1 MLDRVLR
8 QTVRHLGRQRLQI
21 FIFHRVHAQADPL
34 YPSEVHADDF
44 DRICRWLAT
53 WFQVLPLDEAAPALS
68 RGLLP
73 DGAACIT
80 FDDGYAD
87 NHDVALPILRRH
99 GLCATFFIAT
109 DYLDGGRMWND
120 TVVEAL
126 RGATVDTIDVSELG
140 LGSLRELPCE
150 SLQARRESV
159 RHALSVLKYLD
170 PSHRQEMALELARR
184 ARSPLPDHL
193 MLSSAQVRSLHA
205 SGMQIG
211 AHTASHPILA
221 RVDEQD
227 SFREMQASRDRLMH
241 LLGAP
246 IDLFAYP
253 NGIPGTDFLPRD
265 VELARRAGFKAA
277 VTTAWGSARRGS
289 DPLQLPRFTPWD
301 RSPLGFAARVAR
313 NYLTS

>member
-1 MLDRVLR
+1 MLDPL
-8 QTVRHLGRQRLQI
+8 VRRAVRRLGRQRLQI
-21 FIFHRVHAQADPL
+21 FIFHRVHAHADPL
-34 YPSEVHADDF
+34 YPSEVSADEF
-44 DRICRWLAT
+44 DRICRWMAS
-53 WFQVLPLDEAAPALS
+53 WFQVMALDEAVQAL
-68 RGLLP
+68 GKGVLP

-126 RGATVDTIDVSELG
+126 RGATVDTIDVSDLG
-140 LGSLRELPCE
+140 LGSLHELPCA
-150 SLQARRESV
+150 SMQGRRDSV
-159 RHALSVLKYLD
+159 RQALSALKYLE
-170 PSHRQEMALELARR
+170 PAHRQEMALELARR
-184 ARSPLPDHL
+184 ACSRLPDHL
-193 MLSSAQVRSLHA
+193 MLTSAQVRGLHA
-205 SGMQIG
+205 FGMQIG

-221 RVDEQD
+221 RVDAQD
-227 SFREMQASRDRLMH
+227 SFREMQDSRDRLMQ
-241 LLGAP
+241 LVGQP
-246 IDLFAYP
+246 VNLFAYP

-277 VTTAWGSARRGS
+277 VTTAWGSARPGC

-301 RSPLGFAARVAR
+301 RSRLGFAARVAR
-313 NYLTS
+313 NYLSS